1 MRKFCQNCQ
10 QSVSSSSYYCS
21 NCGAPLIDS
30 PIIVP
35 HDQNISVTGH
45 TVTSRQLKQMG
56 VSVAVSVLALLAE
69 VSLIYLQRRLDR
81 YRQTAVSIIPAKRNS
96 LRTKQ
101 DEIVTSETREVHG
114 EVVTVARER
123 VVEIRRWGRPMQR
136 VIDRM
141 VWRREPKN

>member
-1 MRKFCQNCQ
+1 MFEGSTYEEILPKLPTICFIFWLLLR
-10 QSVSSSSYYCS
+10 S

-69 VSLIYLQRRLDR
+69 VSLIYLQRRLDPLPVKQR
-81 YRQTAVSIIPAKRNS
+81 YRLYQPKKFAAYQT
-96 LRTKQ
+96 
-101 DEIVTSETREVHG
+101 G
-114 EVVTVARER
+114 
-123 VVEIRRWGRPMQR
+123 
-136 VIDRM
+136 
-141 VWRREPKN
+141 